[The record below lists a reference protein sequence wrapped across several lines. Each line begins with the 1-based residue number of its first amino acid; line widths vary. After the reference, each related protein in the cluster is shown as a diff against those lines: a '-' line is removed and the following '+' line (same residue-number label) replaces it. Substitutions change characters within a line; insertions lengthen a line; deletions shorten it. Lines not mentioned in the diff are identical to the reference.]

1 MTGFWKL
8 IFWEF
13 PRASWQYDLV
23 VALILGFIFVTP
35 RDFFKDQP
43 KPSSVVL
50 TQGEHGAIAYWIE
63 PDLLSALPESQ
74 WKERAAALIR
84 SKTNKTPRSVRVEP
98 IFDAEK
104 DIRGYLAYTN
114 P

>member
-1 MTGFWKL
+1 MKGFWKL

-13 PRASWQYDLV
+13 PRASWQYDVV
-23 VALILGFIFVTP
+23 VALILAFIFVTP

-43 KPSSVVL
+43 KPASVVL
-50 TQGEHGAIAYWIE
+50 TQGEHGATAFWIE
-63 PDLLSALPESQ
+63 PDLLSSLPEAQ
-74 WKERAAALIR
+74 WSERAAELIR
-84 SKTNKTPRSVRVEP
+84 SKSKKTPKSVRVEP

-114 P
+114 Y